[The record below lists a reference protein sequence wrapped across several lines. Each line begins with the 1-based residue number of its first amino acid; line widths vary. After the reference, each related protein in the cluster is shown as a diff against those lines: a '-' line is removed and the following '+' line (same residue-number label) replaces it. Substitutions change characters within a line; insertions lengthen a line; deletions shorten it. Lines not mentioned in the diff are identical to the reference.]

1 MLYKTDERRTAA
13 PGRPT
18 RALGRRPRRAA
29 TAAVAVALGGAYCW
43 FTAGT
48 TPFTARANLA
58 VGAAVVVAAAMAAVE
73 ALTGRPWPSRGRDR
87 AQRQGSLWAWWV
99 AIGLLV
105 AWELFN
111 YVQSPRHSYPTVS
124 SIYDHLARWR
134 WAKALVIAAWLV
146 LGAAIVAAFAGERT
160 RPRRP

>member
-13 PGRPT
+13 PERPT
-18 RALGRRPRRAA
+18 RALGRRPRPAAAA
-29 TAAVAVALGGAYCW
+29 TAAVALGGAYCW

-58 VGAAVVVAAAMAAVE
+58 VGAALVVAAVMAAVE
-73 ALTGRPWPSRGRDR
+73 ALTGRPWPPRGPDR
-87 AQRQGSLWAWWV
+87 ARARASLWAWWV

-124 SIYDHLARWR
+124 SIYDHLARWQ

-146 LGAAIVAAFAGERT
+146 LGAAIVAAFAEERT
-160 RPRRP
+160 RSHRR